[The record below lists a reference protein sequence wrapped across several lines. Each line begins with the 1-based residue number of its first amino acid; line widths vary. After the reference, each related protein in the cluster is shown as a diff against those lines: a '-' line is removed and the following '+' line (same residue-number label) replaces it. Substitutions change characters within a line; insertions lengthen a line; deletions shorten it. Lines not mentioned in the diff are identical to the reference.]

1 LCSILKDEAKVNI
14 FYQLM
19 RVIKVN
25 CKPMLN
31 RMFLKQ
37 LINIE
42 EWEGGFK
49 KLRKK
54 IRKIEEL

>member
-1 LCSILKDEAKVNI
+1 
-14 FYQLM
+14 M